1 MKTYRALAALLDYP
15 DEALLEALPE
25 LAETIESEAIVPS
38 AERARLL
45 AFLGQLQ
52 GSDLMTLQEHYIELF
67 DRSRALS
74 LHLFEHIHGESRD
87 RGQAMVELK
96 QIYASKGLE
105 LSAREL
111 PDYLPVLLEYLSL
124 CKPREAAKLL
134 GETAHVLVMI
144 HAALARRRSY
154 YTNVFAALLAAAGL
168 EAPEEEMEATSPDD
182 TPEALDAAW
191 AETPAFG
198 PRAGAALC
206 GAPSSWQS
214 PSPRPPAGC

>member
-52 GSDLMTLQEHYIELF
+52 GSDLMALQEHYVELF

-96 QIYASKGLE
+96 KLYASKGLE
-105 LSAREL
+105 LSAGEL

-124 CKPREAAKLL
+124 CEPREATELL
-134 GETAHVLVMI
+134 EETAHVLIMI
-144 HAALARRRSY
+144 HAGLARRQSY
-154 YTNVFAALLAAAGL
+154 YATVFAALLATAGL
-168 EAPEEEMEATSPDD
+168 EAPLEEVEAATLDD

-191 AETPAFG
+191 AEAPAFG
-198 PRAGAALC
+198 PRAGAAIC
-206 GAPSSWQS
+206 GAPFGSQT
-214 PSPRPPAGC
+214 PSPRSSAGC